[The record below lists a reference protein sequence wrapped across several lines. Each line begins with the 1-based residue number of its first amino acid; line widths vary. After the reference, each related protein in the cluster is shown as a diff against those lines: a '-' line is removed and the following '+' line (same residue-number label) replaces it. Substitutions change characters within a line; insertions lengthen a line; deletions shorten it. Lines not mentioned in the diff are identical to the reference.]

1 MHKELNFELINKEPR
16 ISQYFYSLEGEGY
29 VIGEPSLYLRLAGC
43 YSAACKFCDTKF
55 SWFEKNGKK
64 HFYPLFTSFIKSEE
78 IQNFF
83 RKIDYKVR
91 RLTIT
96 GGEPLHYMKN
106 FHFMIRELLKY
117 LNLNFLGI
125 ESNGNLLHKKE
136 NIILLSKILKKI
148 NHDFN
153 ILPMLTISPKLN
165 PETCYPDSGITKD
178 DVIEMYQY
186 VYFNVVDYLDSK
198 VNVNFKFIY
207 GISEYDN
214 NLVLQNINFLLSSIK
229 YSRHKIFLM
238 PFTPFDPLGKN
249 KELWE
254 KSKKETAEKALEL
267 GVRYS
272 PRLHID
278 LNLD

>member
-1 MHKELNFELINKEPR
+1 MTKKINFNLINKEPR

-64 HFYPLFTSFIKSEE
+64 ELYPLFSEFLQNE
-78 IQNFF
+78 KIQQFF
-83 RKIDYKVR
+83 REIDYKVR

-96 GGEPLHYMKN
+96 GGEPLHYINN
-106 FHFMIRELLKY
+106 FYFMVNELLKY
-117 LNLNFLGI
+117 LNLNFFGI
-125 ESNGNLLHKKE
+125 ESNGNLLHKAE
-136 NIILLSKILKKI
+136 NIINLSKILKKI
-148 NHDFN
+148 KHDLN

-165 PETCYPDSGITKD
+165 PEICYPNTGLNEDEILK
-178 DVIEMYQY
+178 MYRQ
-186 VYFNVVDYLDSK
+186 VYFNIVDYLDLSIS
-198 VNVNFKFIY
+198 VNFKFIY
-207 GISEYDN
+207 GISDYDN
-214 NLVLQNINFLLSSIK
+214 DLVMRNINFLLSSIK

-249 KELWE
+249 RELWE
-254 KSKKETAEKALEL
+254 ESKRKTAIKALEL